1 MKLGSLRVGGRDGTL
16 VVVARDLARAT
27 AVRGVAATL
36 QQAIEDWESVAPELE
51 RVYRAL
57 NDGRCADTFY
67 LDPTDLASPL
77 PRAYQWLDAS
87 AYLNHVELVRKARG
101 ADMPPEMY
109 DDPLMYQ
116 GLSDGFLGPTEP
128 IPGHADWGVDFE
140 AEVAVITDDAP
151 MGVSAADAGPHIKLV
166 MLVNDVSLRALIP
179 AEVA

>member
-77 PRAYQWLDAS
+77 PRFGLAAS
-87 AYLNHVELVRKARG
+87 LFRFSRIQRAKV
-101 ADMPPEMY
+101 
-109 DDPLMYQ
+109 PL
-116 GLSDGFLGPTEP
+116 P
-128 IPGHADWGVDFE
+128 
-140 AEVAVITDDAP
+140 AP
-151 MGVSAADAGPHIKLV
+151 
-166 MLVNDVSLRALIP
+166 
-179 AEVA
+179 